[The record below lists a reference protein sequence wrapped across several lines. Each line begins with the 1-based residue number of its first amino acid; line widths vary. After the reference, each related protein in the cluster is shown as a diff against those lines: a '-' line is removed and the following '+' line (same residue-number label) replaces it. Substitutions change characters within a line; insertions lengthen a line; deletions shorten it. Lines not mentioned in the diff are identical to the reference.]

1 MHTEQPLTS
10 VAAFALALVEA
21 SSRLTVTADAN
32 GFAVEPAAGA
42 PLLPLGGDDAALAT
56 AE

>member
-1 MHTEQPLTS
+1 VQTEQPLTS

-21 SSRLTVTADAN
+21 SSSLTATNDASR
-32 GFAVEPAAGA
+32 FAVDPATGTET
-42 PLLPLGGDDAALAT
+42 LPVAGDDTALAA